1 MVKADAYGHGA
12 IEVSRALRAAGA
24 PFLGVS
30 LIEEGVELRESGDDR
45 PVLLFGLFGPSSVD
59 AADAILEFDL
69 TPVISEWH
77 QLEALVE
84 ALAKSVKSRESL
96 GSANRSAV
104 KIHFKFN
111 TGMNRLGFE
120 VDQAPRLEEWL
131 RSHPQFVLEG
141 VCTHLLR
148 GDDAGIPGG
157 ESESQLTAFVQA
169 VAAFKGRSF
178 HAHALNSSATVS
190 LWHRVCR
197 KAPLGSGATWP
208 LGSRPGIGLY
218 GILPPTDEGVDVPLV
233 PALRFK
239 SHLVAVRRLKPG
251 ERVSYNGRWR
261 AARESLIGVVPVG
274 YGDGYF
280 RLLSGKASVLCR
292 GKRAPVIGTICMD
305 YFMIDLT
312 EVARQAGP
320 VEAGEEIVLIGE
332 QQGERILA
340 RELAEL
346 AGTIPYEILTN
357 ISRRVPRVHVNGV
370 DGR

>member
-1 MVKADAYGHGA
+1 
-12 IEVSRALRAAGA
+12 
-24 PFLGVS
+24 
-30 LIEEGVELRESGDDR
+30 
-45 PVLLFGLFGPSSVD
+45 VLLFGLFGGLFGGLCEGLVGPASTD
-59 AADAILEFDL
+59 EIEAILEFDL

-77 QLEALVE
+77 QLEVLVE
-84 ALAKSVKSRESL
+84 ALAKS
-96 GSANRSAV
+96 ANRAALKV
-104 KIHFKFN
+104 HFKFN

-141 VCTHLLR
+141 ICTHLLR

-157 ESESQLTAFVQA
+157 ESESQLTAFAQA
-169 VAAFKGRSF
+169 VAAFKGRRF
-178 HAHALNSSATVS
+178 HVHALNSSATVS
-190 LWHRVCR
+190 LWNRVCR

-218 GILPPTDEGVDVPLV
+218 GILPPTDEGVDVPLL
-233 PALRFK
+233 PALSFK
-239 SHLVAVRRLKPG
+239 SHLVAIRRLKSG

-280 RLLSGKASVLCR
+280 RLLSGKASVLCK
-292 GKRAPVIGTICMD
+292 GKRAPVVGTICMD

-312 EVARQAGP
+312 DVVRQAGP
-320 VEAGEEIVLIGE
+320 VEVGDEIVLIGE

-340 RELAEL
+340 RDLADL
-346 AGTIPYEILTN
+346 VGTIPYEILTN
-357 ISRRVPRVHVNGV
+357 ISRRVPRIYVKSAAREKNLAPE
-370 DGR
+370 RE